1 MDMGPAVCFKF
12 LFIHGGLV
20 SVSRNA
26 KMEFNFNIHVLKSRF
41 NNGIFHAFIL
51 GKIRVSE
58 CSFMANDG
66 NCLFYISYGC
76 RV

>member
-1 MDMGPAVCFKF
+1 MDMGPTFCFKF
-12 LFIHGGLV
+12 LFIYGGLV

-26 KMEFNFNIHVLKSRF
+26 KMEFNFNIHVLKSGV

-51 GKIRVSE
+51 GKICACER
-58 CSFMANDG
+58 SFVANDG
-66 NCLFYISYGC
+66 NCVFYIPYGC